1 MKKKSVIS
9 IIIIICILLITAC
22 QKTNNTPL
30 LSSMSMKASMEH
42 LDYKEFKNEYAQGEE
57 SWISEEQFVEVKSL
71 LTSNSSHETYELVKF
86 DNGEMILVE
95 FATTPQNGEY
105 KVQGIKV
112 VPDEIKSFLS
122 RQYYLVFIY

>member
-1 MKKKSVIS
+1 MKNKS
-9 IIIIICILLITAC
+9 IIAIILLICILLFAAC

-42 LDYKEFKNEYAQGEE
+42 LNYKEFKDAYAQGEE
-57 SWISEEQFVEVKSL
+57 SWISEEQFTEVKSL
-71 LTSNSSHETYELVKF
+71 LTSNSSHKTYELVKF

-105 KVQGIKV
+105 KVQGIKII
-112 VPDEIKSFLS
+112 PDDMKDF
-122 RQYYLVFIY
+122 FIH

>member
-1 MKKKSVIS
+1 MKKKS
-9 IIIIICILLITAC
+9 IIAIILLICILLFAAC

-42 LDYKEFKNEYAQGEE
+42 LNYKEFKDAYAQGEE
-57 SWISEEQFVEVKSL
+57 SWISEEQFTEVKSL
-71 LTSNSSHETYELVKF
+71 LTSNSSHKTYELVKF

-105 KVQGIKV
+105 KVQGIKII
-112 VPDEIKSFLS
+112 PDNMKDF
-122 RQYYLVFIY
+122 FIH

>member
-1 MKKKSVIS
+1 MKKKN
-9 IIIIICILLITAC
+9 IILIIFLICILLITAC

-30 LSSMSMKASMEH
+30 LASMSMKANMEH
-42 LDYKEFKNEYAQGEE
+42 LNYEEFRDAYAQGEE

-71 LTSNSSHETYELVKF
+71 LTSGSSHKTYELFKF

-105 KVQGIKV
+105 KVQGIEV
-112 VPDEIKSFLS
+112 VPDEMKELFK
-122 RQYYLVFIY
+122 

>member
-1 MKKKSVIS
+1 MKKKS
-9 IIIIICILLITAC
+9 IIAIILLICILLFAAC

-42 LDYKEFKNEYAQGEE
+42 LNYEEFRNEYAQGEE
-57 SWISEEQFVEVKSL
+57 SWISEEQFTKVKSL
-71 LTSNSSHETYELVKF
+71 LTSNSSHKTYELVKF

-105 KVQGIKV
+105 KVQGIKII
-112 VPDEIKSFLS
+112 PDDMKDF
-122 RQYYLVFIY
+122 FIH

>member
-112 VPDEIKSFLS
+112 VPDEIKSF
-122 RQYYLVFIY
+122 FE

>member
-1 MKKKSVIS
+1 MKKKS
-9 IIIIICILLITAC
+9 IIAIILLICILLFAAC

-42 LDYKEFKNEYAQGEE
+42 LNYEEFRNEYAQGEE
-57 SWISEEQFVEVKSL
+57 SWISEEQFLEVKSL
-71 LTSNSSHETYELVKF
+71 LTSNSSHKTYELVKF

-105 KVQGIKV
+105 KVQGIKII
-112 VPDEIKSFLS
+112 PDDMKDF
-122 RQYYLVFIY
+122 FIH

>member
-1 MKKKSVIS
+1 MKKKS
-9 IIIIICILLITAC
+9 IIAIILLICILLFAAC

-42 LDYKEFKNEYAQGEE
+42 LNYEEFRNEYAQGEE
-57 SWISEEQFVEVKSL
+57 SWISEEQFLEVKSL
-71 LTSNSSHETYELVKF
+71 LTSNSSHKTYELVKF

-105 KVQGIKV
+105 KVQGIKII
-112 VPDEIKSFLS
+112 PDEMKDF
-122 RQYYLVFIY
+122 FIH